1 MSEKAPSASSA
12 TAGAGSMER
21 LSTIVPGGASME
33 LNPDEM
39 QAVTKRLRRAQG
51 QIGGIIAMIE
61 DGRNCSDIVTQ
72 LAAASRAIDR
82 AGFKIVASGIRQCQ
96 DAELRGE
103 QPALTRE
110 QMEKLFLAL
119 A

>member
-1 MSEKAPSASSA
+1 
-12 TAGAGSMER
+12 
-21 LSTIVPGGASME
+21 
-33 LNPDEM
+33 M
-39 QAVTKRLRRAQG
+39 QIDDTVSQEVVNRLRRAQG
-51 QIGGIIAMIE
+51 QLGGIIAMIE

>member
-1 MSEKAPSASSA
+1 
-12 TAGAGSMER
+12 
-21 LSTIVPGGASME
+21 
-33 LNPDEM
+33 M
-39 QAVTKRLRRAQG
+39 QIDDGVSQEVVNRLRRAQG

>member
-1 MSEKAPSASSA
+1 
-12 TAGAGSMER
+12 
-21 LSTIVPGGASME
+21 
-33 LNPDEM
+33 M
-39 QAVTKRLRRAQG
+39 QIDDAVSQEVVNRLRRAQG

-96 DAELRGE
+96 DAELKGE

>member
-1 MSEKAPSASSA
+1 
-12 TAGAGSMER
+12 
-21 LSTIVPGGASME
+21 
-33 LNPDEM
+33 M
-39 QAVTKRLRRAQG
+39 QIDDSVSQEVVNRLRRAQG

>member
-1 MSEKAPSASSA
+1 MNIDDSVSKE
-12 TAGAGSMER
+12 
-21 LSTIVPGGASME
+21 
-33 LNPDEM
+33 
-39 QAVTKRLRRAQG
+39 AVTRLRRAQG

-61 DGRNCSDIVTQ
+61 DGRNCADVVTQ
-72 LAAASRAIDR
+72 LAAASRALDR
-82 AGFKIVASGIRQCQ
+82 AGFKIVAGGMRQCQ

-110 QMEKLFLAL
+110 QIEKLFLAL

>member
-1 MSEKAPSASSA
+1 
-12 TAGAGSMER
+12 
-21 LSTIVPGGASME
+21 
-33 LNPDEM
+33 M
-39 QAVTKRLRRAQG
+39 QIDDAVSQEVVNRLRRAQG

>member
-1 MSEKAPSASSA
+1 MQID
-12 TAGAGSMER
+12 GSVSQE
-21 LSTIVPGGASME
+21 VV
-33 LNPDEM
+33 N
-39 QAVTKRLRRAQG
+39 RLRRAQG

>member
-1 MSEKAPSASSA
+1 
-12 TAGAGSMER
+12 
-21 LSTIVPGGASME
+21 
-33 LNPDEM
+33 M
-39 QAVTKRLRRAQG
+39 QIDDAVSQEVVNRLRRAQG

-103 QPALTRE
+103 EPGLSRE

>member
-1 MSEKAPSASSA
+1 
-12 TAGAGSMER
+12 
-21 LSTIVPGGASME
+21 
-33 LNPDEM
+33 M
-39 QAVTKRLRRAQG
+39 QIDDSVSQEVVNRLRRAQG

-61 DGRNCSDIVTQ
+61 DGRDCSDIVTQ
-72 LAAASRAIDR
+72 LAAASRAMDR

-103 QPALTRE
+103 KPALTRE

>member
-1 MSEKAPSASSA
+1 
-12 TAGAGSMER
+12 
-21 LSTIVPGGASME
+21 
-33 LNPDEM
+33 M
-39 QAVTKRLRRAQG
+39 QIDDSVSQEVVNRLRRAQG

-72 LAAASRAIDR
+72 LAAAYR

-103 QPALTRE
+103 EPGLSRE

>member
-1 MSEKAPSASSA
+1 
-12 TAGAGSMER
+12 
-21 LSTIVPGGASME
+21 
-33 LNPDEM
+33 M
-39 QAVTKRLRRAQG
+39 QIEDAVSQEVVNRLRRAQG

-61 DGRNCSDIVTQ
+61 EGRNCSDIVTQ

>member
-1 MSEKAPSASSA
+1 
-12 TAGAGSMER
+12 
-21 LSTIVPGGASME
+21 
-33 LNPDEM
+33 M
-39 QAVTKRLRRAQG
+39 QIEDAISQEVVNRLRRAQG

>member
-1 MSEKAPSASSA
+1 
-12 TAGAGSMER
+12 
-21 LSTIVPGGASME
+21 
-33 LNPDEM
+33 M
-39 QAVTKRLRRAQG
+39 QVEETVSGEVINRLRRAQG

-61 DGRNCSDIVTQ
+61 EGRHCGDIVTQ

-82 AGFKIVASGIRQCQ
+82 AGFKIVASGMRQCQ